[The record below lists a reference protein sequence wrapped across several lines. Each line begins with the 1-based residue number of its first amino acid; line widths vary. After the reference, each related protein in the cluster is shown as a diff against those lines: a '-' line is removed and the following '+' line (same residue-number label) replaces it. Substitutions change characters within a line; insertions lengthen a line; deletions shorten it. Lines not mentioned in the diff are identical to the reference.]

1 MSVIEEFWTHIALR
15 LSKELPEEK
24 APALWSK
31 SDTNL
36 FSIKM
41 HDKIEK
47 TISHATIRRVFKDGH
62 SGSDETRNMFAQ
74 YYDYPTYGHYI
85 DANIKTKPKNHTVL
99 LLSLGSLFL
108 LGSYLL
114 YTTFIPT
121 TPLPSKTTQH
131 FDTKED
137 SLAIKSTVNQS
148 IQYQFAS
155 FKAIPNYEPY
165 LDTLKGYYQV
175 GSPAYLE
182 IIDILKG
189 RTGHCWIINNNPN
202 SSKAFLIGDIQIDSI
217 RTNQA
222 FVSTKEY
229 WKLDWFGCHSQEC
242 EYIYEAKND
251 QQYILTK
258 EASSKKWKV
267 LSNTF
272 TGDKFRATPRYIHCD
287 SISDKSSNL
296 LIAKE
301 SSKKAIEHGG
311 LDLALKIM
319 ECYYRKETTPEF
331 PNKLRLLIAEKNDL
345 LRAVNTDNIDQ
356 ERFENQKKLLFE
368 KVLVFLDEI

>member
-1 MSVIEEFWTHIALR
+1 MSVIGKYWKHISVR
-15 LSKELPEEK
+15 LSRELPEEK

-31 SDTNL
+31 SDTTL
-36 FSIKM
+36 FSVKM
-41 HDKIEK
+41 HSKIGK
-47 TISHATIRRVFKDGH
+47 TISHATIRRIFKDGQ

-85 DANIKTKPKNHTVL
+85 EENIKKKSKNHSVL
-99 LLSLGSLFL
+99 LLFIGSLFL
-108 LGSYLL
+108 LGSYSL
-114 YTTFIPT
+114 YTILNPT
-121 TPLPSKTTQH
+121 LPLPSKTTQQ

-137 SLAIKSTVNQS
+137 SLSIKSTINQS

-165 LDTLKGYYQV
+165 IDTLKAYYQD
-175 GSPAYLE
+175 GSSAYLE

-202 SSKAFLIGDIQIDSI
+202 SSKAFLIGDILIDSI
-217 RTNQA
+217 RNNQA

-229 WKLDWFGCHSQEC
+229 WKLDWFGCYSQEC
-242 EYIYEAKND
+242 EYIYEANND

-258 EASSKKWKV
+258 EASSRKWKV
-267 LSNTF
+267 ISNIF
-272 TGDKFRATPRYIHCD
+272 TGNKFRATPRYIHCD

-296 LIAKE
+296 LITKE

-319 ECYYRKETTPEF
+319 ECYYRKETTPKF

-345 LRAVNTDNIDQ
+345 LRAVNTDKIDQ
-356 ERFENQKKLLFE
+356 LRFENQKKLLFE
-368 KVLVFLDEI
+368 KVLVFLDDI